1 MALRHAQGTSAWS
14 HAVSLIIDTASFVGL
29 VFDLEACA
37 NARADMTMLHLATI
51 LTAVVCGSLVLQHVI
66 RIQLLQQLH
75 SSCWVVADG
84 SLSTKAQT
92 RCVLLL
98 VVEVVASVAAWW

>member
-14 HAVSLIIDTASFVGL
+14 HAVSLIIDTATFVGL

-51 LTAVVCGSLVLQHVI
+51 LTAVVHDSLVLQHVI
-66 RIQLLQQLH
+66 RLQLLQQL
-75 SSCWVVADG
+75 
-84 SLSTKAQT
+84 Q
-92 RCVLLL
+92 
-98 VVEVVASVAAWW
+98 